1 MKENN
6 SAITDFD
13 TLSYSKA
20 SSFENCERKFSFS
33 YVEKIRTES
42 GIHAA
47 VGTFVHEIIEE
58 FYNQNNF
65 FDYIK
70 NDSDKELAYLS
81 SLFEKNWSKQ
91 KNSLQRLYNKE
102 KRTPV
107 EYKSLEEWVKT
118 LIKNYIELEIFISQ
132 NSDLYPDLQ
141 ITQNISIFNEK
152 KFTKYFNHDNHNKL
166 QSFELQ
172 GYIDRLIFSNDLL
185 HCSIVDIK
193 TGKPSSF
200 GKEDKKDQIRTYQYL
215 VTNGN
220 SEDFD
225 TTKNFVVT
233 SGYLFYLGGKN
244 IDPKKR
250 IVKVSEDDFNDIDN
264 FINNKFEKTLEN
276 VLSKRN
282 LDIEIYDSE
291 GVKSPWK
298 TKKQVLCGWC
308 DYKSVCDEWV
318 EKIIDSNSVYPVN
331 QAFKKLRHSGGV
343 DNISKFQSTKTITA
357 FQNTDKTLSALLTYF
372 DEIFKPFLKTYLE
385 SLKTQKDIDDDVKL
399 VESNLKKFIKQASS
413 EDELINSE
421 LKKILLKLVGDK
433 ENDTDAWELVING
446 INLINNNKD
455 KVDNIDFKEFES
467 FLVSARKKWKNSFEK
482 NKNSL
487 SFIDLIN
494 MVNTIYNYKFFN
506 IKLKTPIKNFKNYL
520 NDFVNLIHT
529 VDKNLDKK
537 DGTSVLSSKNKEVE
551 LKINKLLNLLEN
563 YQNSLE
569 SFSKLKI
576 K

>member
-1 MKENN
+1 MKENY
-6 SAITDFD
+6 SAITSFD

-33 YVEKIRTES
+33 YVEKIKTES

-81 SLFEKNWSKQ
+81 ESFEKNWSKQ

-102 KRTPV
+102 KKTPV
-107 EYKSLEEWVKT
+107 EYESLEEWVKT

-141 ITQNISIFNEK
+141 ITQDISIFNEK
-152 KFTKYFNHDNHNKL
+152 RFTKYFDFENNDKL

-185 HCSIVDIK
+185 HCSIVDLK

-215 VTNGN
+215 VTEGN
-220 SEDFD
+220 SDEFD
-225 TTKNFVVT
+225 TQKNFVVT
-233 SGYLFYLGGKN
+233 NGYLFYLGGKN

-250 IVKVSEDDFNDIDN
+250 ILKVSESDFNNIDT
-264 FINNKFEKTLEN
+264 FISNKFEKTLKN
-276 VLSKRN
+276 VLSKRS
-282 LDIEIYDSE
+282 LDIEIYNSE

-298 TKKQVLCGWC
+298 AKKQILCGWC
-308 DYKSVCDEWV
+308 DYKSICDEWI
-318 EKIIDSNSVYPVN
+318 EKIIDSNSAFPAN
-331 QAFKKLRHSGGV
+331 QAFQKLRHSGGV
-343 DNISKFQSTKTITA
+343 DNISKFQSSKTMTA
-357 FQNTDKTLSALLTYF
+357 FQNTNKSLDALLTYF
-372 DEIFKPFLKTYLE
+372 DETFKPFLKTYLE
-385 SLKTQKDIDDDVKL
+385 VLKTWSDIDDELKL
-399 VESNLKKFIKQASS
+399 VESSLKKFIKQGTS
-413 EDELINSE
+413 ENKIINE
-421 LKKILLKLVGDK
+421 EIKKILLQLVSDK
-433 ENDTDAWELVING
+433 TCNTDSWELVIKG
-446 INLINNNKD
+446 INLIKNNKD
-455 KVDNIDFKEFES
+455 TIDNIDFKEFEI
-467 FLVSARKKWKNSFEK
+467 FLVDARKKWKNSIEK
-482 NKNSL
+482 KES
-487 SFIDLIN
+487 SFSFVELID
-494 MVNTIYNYKFFN
+494 VVDTIYDYKFFN
-506 IKLKTPIKNFKNYL
+506 VKLRTPIKNFKNYL
-520 NDFVNLIHT
+520 NEFSDLIQTVNKTIGGEDDCT
-529 VDKNLDKK
+529 VLF
-537 DGTSVLSSKNKEVE
+537 SKNKELH

>member
-1 MKENN
+1 MKENY
-6 SAITDFD
+6 SAITSFD

-33 YVEKIRTES
+33 YIEKINTES

-81 SLFEKNWSKQ
+81 ESFEKNWSKQ

-102 KRTPV
+102 KKTPV
-107 EYKSLEEWVKT
+107 EYESLEEWVKT

-141 ITQNISIFNEK
+141 ITQDISIFNEK
-152 KFTKYFNHDNHNKL
+152 RFTKYFDFENNDKL

-185 HCSIVDIK
+185 HCSIVDLK

-215 VTNGN
+215 VTKGHG
-220 SEDFD
+220 EEFEIQ
-225 TTKNFVVT
+225 KNIVVT
-233 SGYLFYLGGKN
+233 NGYLFYLGGKN

-250 IVKVSEDDFNDIDN
+250 ILKVSESDFNNIDN

-282 LDIEIYDSE
+282 LDIEIYNSE

-298 TKKQVLCGWC
+298 AKKQILCDWC
-308 DYKSVCDEWV
+308 DYKSICDEWV
-318 EKIIDSNSVYPVN
+318 RKIIDSSSVFPAN
-331 QAFKKLRHSGGV
+331 QAFQKLRHSGGI
-343 DNISKFQSTKTITA
+343 DNIGKFQSSKTMNV
-357 FQNTDKTLSALLTYF
+357 FQNTDKTLDALLTYF
-372 DEIFKPFLKTYLE
+372 DETFKPFLKTYLE
-385 SLKTQKDIDDDVKL
+385 VLKTSSDIDDDLKL
-399 VESNLKKFIKQASS
+399 VESSLKKFIKQGTS
-413 EDELINSE
+413 ENEVINE
-421 LKKILLKLVGDK
+421 EIKKILLQLVSDK
-433 ENDTDAWELVING
+433 TCSTDSWELVING
-446 INLINNNKD
+446 INLIKNNKD
-455 KVDNIDFKEFES
+455 TINNIDFNEFEI
-467 FLVSARKKWKNSFEK
+467 FLVDARKKWKNSIEK
-482 NKNSL
+482 KES
-487 SFIDLIN
+487 SFSFVELID
-494 MVNTIYNYKFFN
+494 VVDTIYDFKFFN

-520 NDFVNLIHT
+520 NEFSDLIQTVNKTMGGKDDST
-529 VDKNLDKK
+529 VLF
-537 DGTSVLSSKNKEVE
+537 SKNKELH

>member
-1 MKENN
+1 MKENY
-6 SAITDFD
+6 SAITSFD

-33 YVEKIRTES
+33 YVEKIKTES

-81 SLFEKNWSKQ
+81 ESFEKNWSKQ

-102 KRTPV
+102 KKTPV
-107 EYKSLEEWVKT
+107 EFESLEEWVKT

-141 ITQNISIFNEK
+141 ITQDISIFNEK
-152 KFTKYFNHDNHNKL
+152 RFTKYFDFENYDKL

-185 HCSIVDIK
+185 HCSIVDLK

-215 VTNGN
+215 VTKGHG
-220 SEDFD
+220 EEFEIQ
-225 TTKNFVVT
+225 KNIVVT
-233 SGYLFYLGGKN
+233 NGYLFYLGGKN

-250 IVKVSEDDFNDIDN
+250 ILKVSKDDFNDIDN

-282 LDIEIYDSE
+282 LDVEIYNSE
-291 GVKSPWK
+291 SVKSPWK
-298 TKKQVLCGWC
+298 AKKQILCAWC
-308 DYKSVCDEWV
+308 DYKSICDEWV
-318 EKIIDSNSVYPVN
+318 EKIIDKKSAYPAN
-331 QAFKKLRHSGGV
+331 QAFKKLRHSGGI
-343 DNISKFQSTKTITA
+343 DSISKFQSLKTMNT
-357 FQNTDKTLSALLTYF
+357 FQNTNKTLDTLLTYF
-372 DEIFKPFLKTYLE
+372 DETFKPSLKTYLE
-385 SLKTQKDIDDDVKL
+385 VLKTRKDIDDDLKL
-399 VESNLKKFIKQASS
+399 VESSLKKFIKQATS
-413 EDELINSE
+413 EDKLINE
-421 LKKILLKLVGDK
+421 EIKKVLLKLVSDK
-433 ENDTDAWELVING
+433 NNETDSWDLVING
-446 INLINNNKD
+446 INLIKNNRD
-455 KVDNIDFKEFES
+455 TIENIDFKEFEI
-467 FLVSARKKWKNSFEK
+467 FLVHARKKWKNSFEK
-482 NKNSL
+482 KENSL
-487 SFIDLIN
+487 SFVELID

-506 IKLKTPIKNFKNYL
+506 IKLKTPIKNFNNYL
-520 NDFVNLIHT
+520 VDFSDLIQS
-529 VDKNLDKK
+529 VDRTLEKK
-537 DGTSVLSSKNKEVE
+537 DASNVLVSKNKD
-551 LKINKLLNLLEN
+551 LHIKINKLLNLLEN